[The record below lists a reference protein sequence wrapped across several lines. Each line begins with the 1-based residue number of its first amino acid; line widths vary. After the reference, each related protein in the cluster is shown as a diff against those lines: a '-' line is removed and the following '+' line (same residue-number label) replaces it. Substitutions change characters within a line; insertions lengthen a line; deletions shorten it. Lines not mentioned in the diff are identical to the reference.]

1 MICPLTHGLPAC
13 LRRRVAEKL
22 KAQEEKAKYR
32 DRAKERQKG
41 LNPDYQDVEEA
52 EKVGPRCR
60 SPAPNDPM
68 VACVVRSR
76 LHRWT
81 TRRASTSAA

>member
-1 MICPLTHGLPAC
+1 
-13 LRRRVAEKL
+13 VAEKL

-52 EKVGPRCR
+52 EKVGPR
-60 SPAPNDPM
+60 AAIANANDVM
-68 VACVVRSR
+68 AARVVRSR
-76 LHRWT
+76 SHRWT